1 MSKKKKQKRRQRK
14 GKNTNT
20 PARLRRR
27 PAPRVCAPA
36 ALKPGG
42 SRPEP
47 DNPITAEIIRL
58 HAELDAV
65 TRRGS
70 FQIWSDWLETT
81 ESWLKVVG
89 RQGEL
94 GAMAELPPQVQ
105 QKFDELDRAYT
116 RAADGRPAA
125 YRKMGE
131 TFTAIHRLL
140 ADTYPWIDLEACGR
154 MDRPDPDILGQAFLI
169 SLGSPRRWREF
180 LPGWPACVEI
190 ARQVIPDPAAA
201 AAEVYE
207 QLTEAHL
214 QARLAGAQIESP
226 QPGEDE
232 TWAAWLEALRP
243 YYEPLLLGSGLI
255 FSSGMLLALASRFPA
270 WIVRNG
276 LVRFVWPDIEADP
289 MLNRITSIT
298 AMLYGFNG
306 FYIGKRQG
314 DQAAIA
320 AIAEMEAYLAQA
332 AGGGDQE
339 IVETGALP
347 RSSVF
352 GQPPEQEPSSRLT
365 DAAPSFSDLFK
376 KD

>member
-1 MSKKKKQKRRQRK
+1 MSKKKKQKRRQPRK
-14 GKNTNT
+14 GKNTNA

-27 PAPRVCAPA
+27 PAPRVCAPL
-36 ALKPGG
+36 ALKPAG

-58 HAELDAV
+58 HRELDGL
-65 TRRGS
+65 TRRGG

-89 RQGEL
+89 KQGEL
-94 GAMAELPPQVQ
+94 GAMAELPAAVQ

-116 RAADGRPAA
+116 RAAERRPAA
-125 YRKMGE
+125 YRQMGE

-140 ADTYPWIDLEACGR
+140 ADTYPFIDLEACGR

-169 SLGSPRRWREF
+169 SLGSPRSWRQF

-190 ARQVIPDPAAA
+190 ARQVIPDPGVA

-214 QARLAGAQIESP
+214 RARLAGASLESP

-232 TWAAWLEALRP
+232 SWAIWLEALRP
-243 YYEPLLLGSGLI
+243 YYEPLLLGPGLI
-255 FSSGMLLALASRFPA
+255 FSSGMLLALAARFPA
-270 WIVRNG
+270 WIVRGG

-306 FYIGKRQG
+306 FYIGKQQG

-332 AGGGDQE
+332 AGGNEQE
-339 IVETGALP
+339 LVEAGGP
-347 RSSVF
+347 PPSSVF
-352 GQPPEQEPSSRLT
+352 GPPPEQEFFPRW

-376 KD
+376 TD